1 MWQFVFFQNYWFLND
16 CFSRYW
22 FSRHILLFFSLELP
36 KNPFCMSWDLTK
48 VVQTVFLINEF
59 SLCFVPYSIFL
70 PCVLLRSQFCQF
82 YNQILRHWLSLIIWH
97 FKTFCKKPIFIFLY
111 LNSSLPMMTH
121 LSEPGVWYMRG
132 PPESPEHGSCHSPLL
147 NSSSVPNILLC
158 LYVVWDTLR
167 LTLLRNG
174 LCWRVHRSCL
184 LSVVN
189 LNYLTV
195 F

>member
-1 MWQFVFFQNYWFLND
+1 MVFKLLVFMTYFAIHIFDPFSANVYSSPWTCSRIHSVWAETWQKLFRLFSFLLYQWI
-16 CFSRYW
+16 F
-22 FSRHILLFFSLELP
+22 
-36 KNPFCMSWDLTK
+36 
-48 VVQTVFLINEF
+48 TVLMY
-59 SLCFVPYSIFL
+59 VPYSIFL

-97 FKTFCKKPIFIFLY
+97 FKTFCKKPIFIFLCF
-111 LNSSLPMMTH
+111 NLPMMTH
-121 LSEPGVWYMRG
+121 LSEPGAWYMRG

-189 LNYLTV
+189 LNYLTG